1 MKKAEYIR
9 WTDSGMFHDDGW
21 EKAYAITQRKHRRAL
36 HVPAESIGFV
46 IHEDRKTLVLSPTHD
61 RAHDNYFGGQFIAK
75 KNIVKRRKVR
85 V

>member
-1 MKKAEYIR
+1 MKKAEYVR
-9 WTDSGMFHDDGW
+9 WRDSGMHHSDGW
-21 EKAYAITQRKHRRAL
+21 QKAYAIASDKNVRDV

-61 RAHDNYFGGQFIAK
+61 RAHRNYIGGQFIAK
-75 KNIVKRRKVR
+75 SNIVKRKKVR